1 MIKKGQTNVRNLML
15 DTFASI
21 MLPYRGIESGI
32 RRALEVYLHLD
43 LIVYKT
49 KLRWLFIGKR

>member
-1 MIKKGQTNVRNLML
+1 MNVRNLIL

-32 RRALEVYLHLD
+32 CRALEVYLHHD